1 MPPSLVSPPPPPFLP
16 LCLYFFLFFLLLFS
30 AQVQSFGRVALDND
44 KKVREALYVAFAPL
58 ASAVK
63 KQLATHLKT
72 LFPSWYLHQHDGFR
86 EVGRAAREV
95 FEHTFP
101 EAKRRDVLLFC
112 KADFLTAVESNL
124 QVRDDIH
131 GSWMYGW

>member
-1 MPPSLVSPPPPPFLP
+1 VLPPSLAPVSLGHT
-16 LCLYFFLFFLLLFS
+16 
-30 AQVQSFGRVALDND
+30 QVQSFGRVALDND

-72 LFPSWYLHQHDGFR
+72 LFPSWYLHQYDGFR
-86 EVGRAAREV
+86 EVGRAARIV

-112 KADFLTAVESNL
+112 KADFLAAVESNL
-124 QVRDDIH
+124 QVRDCQ
-131 GSWMYGW
+131 GPWLYGRVCLVLT